1 MSAKLFVC
9 PHACGY
15 SCTRK
20 YNLELH
26 LNRKRPCT
34 HRIPTNSEAVIESK
48 EETSE
53 ITDCDD
59 TSNRGWLYLF
69 RTCSKTDSNMS
80 IYKIGQTSNP
90 NLKRRLRQF
99 KGRQKILVLLYAVL
113 EENHTDLEQFV
124 LKDLRLSFETVDGR
138 EFFACVNDTLIT
150 NRVKIAVAKW
160 NTDIHR
166 WISHCLP
173 PESAKV
179 VELSAEN
186 QKLRDLAGK
195 RQTVWKCHWCKKT
208 FARNNSWNRH
218 MRDRCKVKTAMENTL
233 QEELKKNNATI
244 DSLEEVL
251 KEKDGR
257 IRELEEEAESKKS
270 TRELEAEL
278 TARDMRIRDL
288 EMRLELV

>member
-1 MSAKLFVC
+1 MYAKIAKNDAIEHKHHSTHEQTTMSA
-9 PHACGY
+9 
-15 SCTRK
+15 
-20 YNLELH
+20 N
-26 LNRKRPCT
+26 
-34 HRIPTNSEAVIESK
+34 RIPTNSEAVIESK

-69 RTCSKTDSNMS
+69 RTCSKTDSNMP

-124 LKDLRLSFETVDGR
+124 LKDLRLSFETVDGH

-173 PESAKV
+173 SESAKV

-186 QKLRDLAGK
+186 QRLRDLVGRK
-195 RQTVWKCHWCKKT
+195 VWKCQWCKKT
-208 FARNNSWNRH
+208 FTRNSSWNRH
-218 MRDRCKVKTAMENTL
+218 MRGRCKVKTVKENTL

-244 DSLEEVL
+244 DSLEEKL

-257 IRELEEEAESKKS
+257 IRKLEEEAESKKS
-270 TRELEAEL
+270 TRELQAEL